1 MKCSE
6 CIAVKVSSH
15 FLAYCAKRRLAMKQG
30 DHVKVIGRDGFYIFL
45 KELHGMATLQAGGAK
60 TPHESILAIP
70 ISLVVSLEKT

>member
-1 MKCSE
+1 
-6 CIAVKVSSH
+6 
-15 FLAYCAKRRLAMKQG
+15 MKQG